1 MELMSIKKGLDVVAD
16 EDTDESQQ
24 QAKYM
29 TKSASDFYKKSKRSS
44 SREINSREKKQVVS
58 WLRLNLIYDSV
69 FIREHFTCIA

>member
-58 WLRLNLIYDSV
+58 
-69 FIREHFTCIA
+69 